1 MKHVNLL
8 LCVIPTA
15 PTDSID
21 EINFYYIVQPLV
33 QVYNVKMVSRN
44 SPLKA
49 FVQVKD
55 DDAAEVVIA
64 ATHGKITPLGK
75 TKTFVSFQRF
85 VNYEKPLKDILRNRQ
100 SQDKLNQDISKGQ
113 TFDKIHQVIGKSNPD
128 IEQQKISNKSLK
140 SNNELKLYQN
150 DKNPVIIKNNKNAE
164 QVFNQISKYKN
175 GNNISLSPK
184 NKFNEQVAT
193 KAVLNQKNKQESRLV
208 NITHENL
215 NELQSERIMS
225 LFCRFGKIS
234 NKKFNAKLLVWIFEY
249 ELNESVAEIVRLAA
263 NNKLLGYQVVSS
275 DILISEQN
283 SSMSQVNKKF
293 SSSAID
299 SIVTGSKNLSFQ
311 NVHVSCT
318 TKVVDKRQKMKI
330 EDICGL
336 VSSITMPLQVAQAT
350 DLNKNHVFYL
360 ITYKNIEESIRVYRF
375 LNDIALKKPWLK
387 AAHVNINVKN

>member
-8 LCVIPTA
+8 LCVIPT
-15 PTDSID
+15 TSIDNID
-21 EINFYYIVQPLV
+21 EINFYDIVQPLA

-55 DDAAEVVIA
+55 DNAAEVVIT

-100 SQDKLNQDISKGQ
+100 SQDKLNKDISEGQ
-113 TFDKIHQVIGKSNPD
+113 VTDKIHQVIGKSNLD

-140 SNNELKLYQN
+140 SNEELKFYQN
-150 DKNPVIIKNNKNAE
+150 NVDPVIIKNNKNAE
-164 QVFNQISKYKN
+164 QAFNQISKCS
-175 GNNISLSPK
+175 NNISISPK
-184 NKFNEQVAT
+184 NKFNDKVAT
-193 KAVLNQKNKQESRLV
+193 KAVLNQKNKQERRLV
-208 NITHENL
+208 SITHESL
-215 NELQSERIMS
+215 HELQSERIMS
-225 LFCRFGKIS
+225 LFCRFGKIL
-234 NKKFNAKLLVWIFEY
+234 NKKFDATLLVWILEY

-318 TKVVDKRQKMKI
+318 FKVVDKRQKMKI
-330 EDICGL
+330 EDICCL

-375 LNDIALKKPWLK
+375 LNDIASKKPWLK